1 MDEAVIHDHL
11 DGLLKLRRHC
21 QRENAPGE
29 AVQRF
34 LNAALLFVRDVMTEE
49 VFSRAMRHGNDGEGL
64 LLLANR
70 VGQLK
75 PLLGDGWP
83 DDFSYPDLVV
93 ELFGIANGDAP
104 RMLLPPGR
112 QGRFPNAHALLEK
125 KLDAHVW
132 YKVLGH
138 LGMKTADRK
147 ALVEDAYGAPP
158 ETYNDWR
165 KEARKKLTPDYVDRY
180 LVTAVGAQQ
189 FSATMHPDPLG
200 WAVRRARAA
209 GQSYRDELR
218 STSSAHRGA

>member
-1 MDEAVIHDHL
+1 MDEAIIHDHL
-11 DGLLKLRRHC
+11 DELLKLRRHC
-21 QRENAPGE
+21 QRKGAPAEG
-29 AVQRF
+29 VQQF
-34 LNAALLFVRDVMTEE
+34 LRAALLFVRSVMTED
-49 VFSRAMRHGNDGEGL
+49 VFNRAMRHGEDGEGL

-70 VGQLK
+70 MGQLQ

-83 DDFSYPDLVV
+83 ADFSYSDLVV

-104 RMLLPPGR
+104 RMLLPAGK

-138 LGMKTADRK
+138 LGMKPADRK
-147 ALVEDAYGAPP
+147 TLIEAAYGAPP

-165 KEARKKLTPDYVDRY
+165 KEARKKLSPDYVERY

-189 FSATMHPDPLG
+189 FRATMHIDPLA
-200 WAVRRARAA
+200 WAVEHARAA

-218 STSSAHRGA
+218 ATPSAQRGA